1 MTDVDL
7 ELRARFRAALP
18 PTDGRSC
25 PEPAELWDAA
35 AGALPFARSRALVEH
50 ASRCADCSE
59 ALRIAR
65 DVRAEAPAEAPAA
78 LPLRRRRELPVLAGL
93 GLAAAVGAFLVLRP
107 ASPDLATVER
117 GMSAA
122 GTSEALRALSPD
134 HQHPDAVVLRWA
146 AYPGAGSYNVTV
158 LTPELQVLH
167 RAVGVSEAELQIPA
181 AALRQSG
188 TARELLWNVDAV
200 LPDGRTVGS
209 PTFRIRLE

>member
-1 MTDVDL
+1 MTDADP
-7 ELRARFRAALP
+7 ELQARFRAALP

-25 PEPAELWDAA
+25 PESAELWDAA
-35 AGALPFARSRALVEH
+35 AGALPFARARALVDH
-50 ASRCADCSE
+50 ASRCAQCSE

-78 LPLRRRRELPVLAGL
+78 VPFLARRELPVLAGL

-107 ASPDLATVER
+107 APPDTATVER
-117 GMSAA
+117 GLSSASA
-122 GTSEALRALSPD
+122 SEALRALSPD

-158 LTPELQVLH
+158 LTPELQVIH
-167 RAVGVSEAELQIPA
+167 RAVGVSEAELRVPA
-181 AALRQSG
+181 AALRPSG

-209 PTFRIRLE
+209 PTFRLRLE